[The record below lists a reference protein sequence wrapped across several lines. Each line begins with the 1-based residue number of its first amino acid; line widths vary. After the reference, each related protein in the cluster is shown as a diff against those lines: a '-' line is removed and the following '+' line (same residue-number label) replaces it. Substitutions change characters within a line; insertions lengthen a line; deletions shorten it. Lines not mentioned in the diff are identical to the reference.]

1 MGLTN
6 TNNSTYYSDSGDHGS
21 YRYLTFLELVNG
33 FNAAYVGHGKI
44 CEHVDARDINYHAI
58 RALQELSYDTI
69 KSKKDW
75 EVVIP
80 STLVLVMPHDYINY
94 IKLSWIDEGGIKH
107 IIYPTRFTG
116 NPSKSNQVIADH
128 GGFSSNA
135 TYSENSTT
143 RERFEAR
150 EVDPN
155 TGSHNTDKD
164 VYDALLGSRYG
175 LTPEHAQTNG
185 SFYIDQDAG
194 KFHFSSNMAGKTV
207 MLEYITDGMVTDN
220 SGESP
225 VLNPDATLIPKL
237 AEEAIIKWI
246 LYGVLLAKANTPAG
260 LLAQIKKERFAETR
274 KAKIRLSNF
283 KSEEITQ
290 IMRNSTKII
299 KH

>member
-1 MGLTN
+1 MGLSYTN
-6 TNNSTYYSDSGDHGS
+6 ASSYYGSSGDHGN

-44 CEHVDARDINYHAI
+44 CEHVDARDVNYHAL

-69 KSKKDW
+69 RSKKDW
-75 EVVIP
+75 EVIIP
-80 STLVLVMPHDYINY
+80 STLVLVMPHDYVNY
-94 IKLSWIDEGGIKH
+94 IKLSWIDEGGLKH

-116 NPSKSNQVIADH
+116 NPSQSQQQIADH
-128 GGFSSNA
+128 GGFSSAA
-135 TYSENSTT
+135 TYDETSTT
-143 RERFEAR
+143 RANFEAR
-150 EVDPN
+150 QVDPN

-164 VYDALLGSRYG
+164 VYDALLGTRYG

-185 SFYIDQDAG
+185 SFYIDEDAG

-207 MLEYITDGMVTDN
+207 MLEYISDGMYAD
-220 SGESP
+220 SGNLEP
-225 VLNPDATLIPKL
+225 NTALIPKL

-246 LYGVLLAKANTPAG
+246 LYGILLAKADTPAG

-283 KSEEITQ
+283 KSEEIAQ

>member
-1 MGLTN
+1 
-6 TNNSTYYSDSGDHGS
+6 
-21 YRYLTFLELVNG
+21 
-33 FNAAYVGHGKI
+33 
-44 CEHVDARDINYHAI
+44 
-58 RALQELSYDTI
+58 
-69 KSKKDW
+69 
-75 EVVIP
+75 
-80 STLVLVMPHDYINY
+80 
-94 IKLSWIDEGGIKH
+94 
-107 IIYPTRFTG
+107 
-116 NPSKSNQVIADH
+116 
-128 GGFSSNA
+128 
-135 TYSENSTT
+135 
-143 RERFEAR
+143 
-150 EVDPN
+150 
-155 TGSHNTDKD
+155 
-164 VYDALLGSRYG
+164 
-175 LTPEHAQTNG
+175 
-185 SFYIDQDAG
+185 
-194 KFHFSSNMAGKTV
+194 